1 LKKGFFN
8 LVLHTHIPYCRKAG
22 VWPFGEEWIHEAL
35 SETYIPLLNVLYG
48 LVEEGYNPYI
58 TINLTPI
65 LVEQLKDSYFNEKF
79 KKYVENKIYLAEKD
93 IIRFDKKG
101 KKEYKH
107 VAEFYANWYK
117 DIYRSYKEKFNE
129 DVIGAFKKLQDGGYI
144 EIITCAATH
153 GYLPLLGRDSAISAQ
168 IEVGRRT
175 YKKYFGSNPKGIWL
189 PECAYR
195 PSYNWSPP
203 VDSPYAQKGERP
215 GIEKFL
221 IENNLNF
228 FFVDTHVL
236 EGGEPKGVYMDRFPA
251 LRKLWEQFAEEY
263 KDKAPLKIK
272 KRTTYLSYLLQYK
285 EDFVNVFARN
295 KETGLQVWS
304 GDWGYPGDFW
314 YREFHKKDEVS
325 GLQYWRVTDPSG
337 DLAKKEVYVPEKTIE
352 RIKEHGMHFA
362 NLVHTLLTNFYEEYN
377 VPGIISSLYDTE
389 LFGHW
394 WFEGISW
401 IGEVLKNISNM
412 EDISLITSSS
422 YIENYSSPEVISI
435 PEGSWGEGGYH
446 FVWFNE
452 KTEWMWPIIYRAEKR
467 MEDLARRYV
476 DTSDL
481 MIERMLNQAAR
492 ELLLLESSDW
502 PFLITTM
509 QAAEYAKKRFKNHV
523 DKFNTIL
530 DFVEGN
536 KFDEE
541 AIAYL
546 TEVEDEDNPFSFID
560 FRVYN
565 YNY

>member
-1 LKKGFFN
+1 MKKGFFN

-35 SETYIPLLNVLYG
+35 SETYIPLLKVLYN
-48 LVEEGYNPYI
+48 LVEEGYKPYI

-65 LVEQLKDSYFNEKF
+65 LVEQLTDTYFNEKF
-79 KKYVENKIYLAEKD
+79 KKYIENKIYLAEKD
-93 IIRFDKKG
+93 VTRFDKRG
-101 KKEYKH
+101 KWAYKK
-107 VAEFYANWYK
+107 VAQFYVDWYRDIYSTYK
-117 DIYRSYKEKFNE
+117 DRFNE
-129 DVIGAFKKLQDGGYI
+129 DVVHAFKKLQDGEYI

-153 GYLPLLGRDSAISAQ
+153 GYLPLLGRDSSVSAQ
-168 IEVGRRT
+168 IKVGRET
-175 YKKYFGSNPKGIWL
+175 YKKYFGRDPKGIWL

-195 PSYNWSPP
+195 PGYNWNPP
-203 VDSPYAQKGERP
+203 VESYDAERGPRP

-221 IENNLNF
+221 VENNINY
-228 FFVDTHVL
+228 FFVDAHVL

-263 KDKAPLKIK
+263 KDGTIINIK
-272 KRTTYLSYLLQYK
+272 KRTTYLSYLIQYN

-314 YREFHKKDEVS
+314 YREFHKKDEIS

-337 DLAKKEVYVPEKTIE
+337 DLAKKEVYVPEKTEE
-352 RIKEHGMHFA
+352 RVKEHAAHFTGLVN
-362 NLVHTLLTNFYEEYN
+362 NLITNFYNEYK
-377 VPGIISSLYDTE
+377 VPGIVSALYDTE

-394 WFEGISW
+394 WFEGVSW
-401 IGEVLKNISNM
+401 IGQVLRNISDM
-412 EDISLITSSS
+412 EDIDLITNSK
-422 YIENYSSPEVISI
+422 YIEKYSSPEVISI

-446 FVWFNE
+446 FVWLNE

-467 MEDLARRYV
+467 MEDAAKRYK
-476 DTSDL
+476 DTNDYI
-481 MIERMLNQAAR
+481 MERMLNQAAR

-509 QAAEYAKKRFKNHV
+509 QAVEYAKKRFKNHV
-523 DKFNTIL
+523 DKFNTLL
-530 DFVEGN
+530 DFVDGN

-541 AIAYL
+541 SVAYL
-546 TEVEDEDNPFSFID
+546 TEVEDEDNPFSTID
-560 FRVYN
+560 FRIYN
-565 YNY
+565 Y

>member
-1 LKKGFFN
+1 MKKGFFN

-35 SETYIPLLNVLYG
+35 SETYIPLLKVLYD
-48 LVEEGYNPYI
+48 LVEEGYKPYI

-65 LVEQLKDSYFNEKF
+65 LVEQLTDTYFNEKF
-79 KKYVENKIYLAEKD
+79 KKYIENKIYLAEKD
-93 IIRFDKKG
+93 VKRFDKRG
-101 KKEYKH
+101 KWAYKK
-107 VAEFYANWYK
+107 VAQFYVDWYRDIYSTYK
-117 DIYRSYKEKFNE
+117 DRFNG
-129 DVIGAFKKLQDGGYI
+129 DVIRAFRDLQDGGYI

-168 IEVGRRT
+168 VKVGRET
-175 YKKYFGSNPKGIWL
+175 YKRYFGKDPKGIWL

-195 PSYNWSPP
+195 PGYNWNPP
-203 VDSPYAQKGERP
+203 VESYDAERGPRP

-221 IENNLNF
+221 VENNINY
-228 FFVDTHVL
+228 FFVDAHVL

-263 KDKAPLKIK
+263 KDGTILNIK
-272 KRTTYLSYLLQYK
+272 KRTTYLSYLIQYN

-314 YREFHKKDEVS
+314 YREFHKKDEIS

-337 DLAKKEVYVPEKTIE
+337 DLAKKEVYVPEKTGE
-352 RIKEHGMHFA
+352 RVKEHAVHFTGLVN
-362 NLVHTLLTNFYEEYN
+362 NLITNFYNEYKI
-377 VPGIISSLYDTE
+377 PGIVSALYDTE

-394 WFEGISW
+394 WFEGVSW
-401 IGEVLKNISNM
+401 IGQVLK
-412 EDISLITSSS
+412 DISDMDDIGLITNSE
-422 YIENYSSPEVISI
+422 YIEKYSSPEVISI

-446 FVWFNE
+446 FVWLNE

-467 MEDLARRYV
+467 MEDAAKRYK
-476 DTSDL
+476 DTNDYI
-481 MIERMLNQAAR
+481 MERMLNQAAR

-509 QAAEYAKKRFKNHV
+509 QAVEYAKKRFKNHV
-523 DKFNTIL
+523 DKFNTLL
-530 DFVEGN
+530 DFVDGN

-541 AIAYL
+541 SVAYL
-546 TEVEDEDNPFSFID
+546 TEVEDEDNPFSTID
-560 FRVYN
+560 FRIYN
-565 YNY
+565 Y